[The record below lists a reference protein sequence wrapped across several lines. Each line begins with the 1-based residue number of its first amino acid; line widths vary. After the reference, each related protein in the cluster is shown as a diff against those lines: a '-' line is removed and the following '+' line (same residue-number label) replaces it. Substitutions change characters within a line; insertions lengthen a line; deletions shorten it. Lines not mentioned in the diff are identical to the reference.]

1 MLTLALA
8 LSLCAA
14 PDPLLAVEQAQQ
26 QLFERLA
33 PSVVF
38 ITVDNSLGSGVVVA
52 PGLVL
57 TNEHVVGKGTS
68 VDVVLHDGRRL
79 KGTVLERGADDIDL
93 ALVRLPVID
102 VPVAP
107 IAIDSALR
115 VGSWVAAIGHGEG
128 SVWSFNVGMVSNLY
142 DGKSARRVFQTQ
154 IPLNPGNSGGPILDR
169 AGRVVGIVTAGI
181 TGANSINFGI
191 DVGLA
196 FRSLVGLRATTA
208 SVTLR
213 APTGVAIFFE
223 GRNVGMGPMVVLARA
238 DHEVEAFA
246 VIDGVMTRAQV
257 KPGDTEVTLGP
268 AKRPLK

>member
-1 MLTLALA
+1 MLTLALGFA
-8 LSLCAA
+8 LFSA
-14 PDPLLAVEQAQQ
+14 PDPLLAIEQAQQ

-57 TNEHVVGKGTS
+57 TNEHVVGKGNS
-68 VDVVLHDGRRL
+68 VDVVLHDGRRF

-93 ALVRLPVID
+93 ALVRLPVVD

-169 AGRVVGIVTAGI
+169 TGRVVGIVTAGI

-257 KPGDTEVTLGP
+257 KPGDAEVTLGP
-268 AKRPLK
+268 PKRPLK